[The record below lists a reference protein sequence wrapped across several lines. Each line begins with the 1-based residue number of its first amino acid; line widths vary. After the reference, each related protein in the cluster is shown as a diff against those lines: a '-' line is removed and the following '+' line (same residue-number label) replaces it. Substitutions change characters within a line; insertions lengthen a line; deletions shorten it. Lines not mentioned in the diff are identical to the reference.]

1 MVRLLCA
8 GEIRSGG
15 RMEDTCDEE
24 VDGSDEKNVLDEKN
38 TFGDAGAFFLGD
50 TFPVA
55 VGKNFKIGL
64 CLGEEEARG
73 VRGDKEGEDCE
84 DGNKSRGGGEVR
96 ERGLSV

>member
-55 VGKNFKIGL
+55 VGKNFL
-64 CLGEEEARG
+64 RL
-73 VRGDKEGEDCE
+73 VY
-84 DGNKSRGGGEVR
+84 V
-96 ERGLSV
+96 